1 MKSPYNYQ
9 DPFYINEE
17 QFRETDPNLEGREM
31 RQQRRQQR
39 RFARKYG
46 DVNFAQFAQPA
57 QDPGLME
64 DVSQLQYQQNV
75 MNTKM
80 QAPSAFAMRNNKSM
94 MERANDKKSSYTAHG
109 SVYGH
114 DSAGDASKGPLMK
127 KGCSRGKY

>member
-9 DPFYINEE
+9 DPLYLNED
-17 QFRETDPNLEGREM
+17 QFRETDPNLSNKEQ
-31 RQQRRQQR
+31 RQQNRAQKK
-39 RFARKYG
+39 FYRKYG
-46 DVNFAQFAQPA
+46 DVNFAQFMQPA
-57 QDPGLME
+57 QDPGLMQ

-94 MERANDKKSSYTAHG
+94 VERVNQKKSSYTAKG
-109 SVYGH
+109 SIYGH
-114 DSAGDASKGPLMK
+114 DSDGDPSKGPLMK

>member
-9 DPFYINEE
+9 DPFYIDEE
-17 QFRETDPNLEGREM
+17 QFKQTDPNLEGRAM

-46 DVNFAQFAQPA
+46 DVNFAQFTQPV
-57 QDPGLME
+57 QDPGLMQ

-80 QAPSAFAMRNNKSM
+80 QGPSGFTKRNNKSM
-94 MERANDKKSSYTAHG
+94 MERANAKKSSYTAKG

-114 DSAGDASKGPLMK
+114 DSDGDPGKGPLMK